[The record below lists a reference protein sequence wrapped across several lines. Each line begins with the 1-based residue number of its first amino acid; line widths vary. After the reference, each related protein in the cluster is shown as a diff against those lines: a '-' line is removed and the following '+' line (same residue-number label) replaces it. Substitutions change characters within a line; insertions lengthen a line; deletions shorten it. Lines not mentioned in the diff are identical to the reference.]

1 MKLGCGKYDSDTFL
15 LNVDNPSEEFSKHIN
30 SCEDCKTSFTEIK
43 VATLKMDT
51 ADFEPLKGLKYGKI
65 LLRLKDNLLEIID
78 AISGTRYGAKLAY
91 RGDEVFQ
98 TRKEVIYESKNMRI
112 FVDSYDADE
121 LILSTRVNDYGEIT
135 ILDSNNNIIRAT
147 RGKSGVDIRIKVGK
161 YIVKH
166 GDEEI
171 VVEVVKE
178 V

>member
-1 MKLGCGKYDSDTFL
+1 MKYGKYDEDTFL
-15 LNVDNPSEEFSKHIN
+15 LNIDNPSSEFLKDVNSDEE
-30 SCEDCKTSFTEIK
+30 CKTAFVEIK
-43 VATLKMDT
+43 MAMLKMENSE
-51 ADFEPLKGLKYGKI
+51 FEPISGVKYGKI
-65 LLRLKDNLLEIID
+65 LIKLKDNLLEIID

-98 TRKEVIYESKNMRI
+98 TRKEVIYESKNMKI
-112 FVDSYDADE
+112 FIDSYDADE

-135 ILDSNNNIIRAT
+135 ILDASNNIIRAT

-178 V
+178 D